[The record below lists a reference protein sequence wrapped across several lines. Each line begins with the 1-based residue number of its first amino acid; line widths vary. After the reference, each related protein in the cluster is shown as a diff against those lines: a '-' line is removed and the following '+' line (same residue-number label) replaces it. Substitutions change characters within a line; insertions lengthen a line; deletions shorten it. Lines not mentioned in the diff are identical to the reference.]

1 MLPSYRNHPVS
12 RMDCTKAMS
21 PRMFWALPSSTNM
34 RASSAMGMLM
44 RGVTFC
50 VANHDAIWSPLSRD
64 CPMTGVT
71 PCVAGRK
78 LLVISETGEVHP
90 CEILDS
96 SMGNLREVDFDV
108 RQLLKRKESR
118 ELVDWIKT
126 SKCKCSFECALA
138 ANVVWN
144 ASQYPKMAASAARNV
159 GRT

>member
-71 PCVAGRK
+71 PCVAGA
-78 LLVISETGEVHP
+78 VVTGVVVP
-90 CEILDS
+90 PDGVGAC
-96 SMGNLREVDFDV
+96 GCDV
-108 RQLLKRKESR
+108 P
-118 ELVDWIKT
+118 W
-126 SKCKCSFECALA
+126 A
-138 ANVVWN
+138 ARPAGR
-144 ASQYPKMAASAARNV
+144 ASAMAAAMIT
-159 GRT
+159 G